1 MPDDKTIEDRVSR
14 LEERV
19 GLLEH
24 EWQNIPELIEMRF
37 RLTDSKIARLQT
49 DMTVVKRDVA
59 ELKGGMDALPRVLAE
74 MLDERDKR
82 R

>member
-19 GLLEH
+19 GLLEN

-59 ELKGGMDALPRVLAE
+59 ELKSGMEALPRVLAE
-74 MLDERDKR
+74 MLDERGKSQ
-82 R
+82 